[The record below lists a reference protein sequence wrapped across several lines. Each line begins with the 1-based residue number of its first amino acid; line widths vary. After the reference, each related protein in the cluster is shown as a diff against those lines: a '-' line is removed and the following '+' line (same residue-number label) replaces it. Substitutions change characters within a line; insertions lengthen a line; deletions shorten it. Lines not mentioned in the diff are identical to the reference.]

1 MREVKPIS
9 DENIEDI
16 AQYLKSKNE
25 RDYVMFMFMLHTGL
39 RISDVL
45 KLKIADVVN
54 KKIIY
59 MQEQKTGK
67 WKEIELSSKLKN
79 ILKEYCKGKESNE
92 YLIKSRKG
100 YNNPLQRDRAY
111 NIIRDAA
118 EKHGL
123 KRVGCKCQYI
133 FV

>member
-54 KKIIY
+54 KKLYI
-59 MQEQKTGK
+59 
-67 WKEIELSSKLKN
+67 
-79 ILKEYCKGKESNE
+79 C
-92 YLIKSRKG
+92 KSRKQVNG
-100 YNNPLQRDRAY
+100 
-111 NIIRDAA
+111 
-118 EKHGL
+118 
-123 KRVGCKCQYI
+123 KR
-133 FV
+133 